1 MERIVT
7 LGERE
12 LKFVSG
18 KVSDHINLAI
28 KRDMSEYRDYRVNF
42 ESDSNSNYAC
52 TAIANNE
59 VMVLIPVTV
68 PSKNKILAFLAI
80 ISTEQM
86 SEKADAS
93 THVRVHSL
101 TLDSKEGNRPM
112 ERSLYFEPLQLKL
125 SANNWVALIYGLKGI
140 LIANIPTHA
149 ENKRH
154 RTSHPCDK
162 PLVCHVIE
170 CEALEEQKDLTVLDS

>member
-18 KVSDHINLAI
+18 KVSDYINLAI

-42 ESDSNSNYAC
+42 ESDYNSNYAC

-68 PSKNKILAFLAI
+68 PSKSKIFAFLAI

-101 TLDSKEGNRPM
+101 TLDSK
-112 ERSLYFEPLQLKL
+112 
-125 SANNWVALIYGLKGI
+125 
-140 LIANIPTHA
+140 
-149 ENKRH
+149 
-154 RTSHPCDK
+154 
-162 PLVCHVIE
+162 
-170 CEALEEQKDLTVLDS
+170 